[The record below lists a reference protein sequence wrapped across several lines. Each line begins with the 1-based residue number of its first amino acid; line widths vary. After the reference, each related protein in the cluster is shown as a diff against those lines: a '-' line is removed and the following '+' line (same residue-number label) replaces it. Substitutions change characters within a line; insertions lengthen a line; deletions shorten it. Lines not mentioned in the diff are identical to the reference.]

1 MTSAI
6 EFDDSRKLEALAPIS
21 FIRPAPP
28 PLLNEDELIWLNPEG
43 FLLDHLK
50 YMYDTNMC
58 ESKYVIY
65 LLLFRLNFKSF
76 EHDFTFVEQLLS
88 MKFVV
93 C

>member
-1 MTSAI
+1 MHSIQAEKSLLFTPPGMTSAI

-58 ESKYVIY
+58 ESKYVNCQQHY
-65 LLLFRLNFKSF
+65 LSN
-76 EHDFTFVEQLLS
+76 V
-88 MKFVV
+88 
-93 C
+93 